1 MGAVLRGL
9 SKCWRGLGGWLGGL
23 LGVLAAGSFWV
34 TGQVVPPPVGVA
46 PAGLSALLVGLGGCR
61 GVAAEVLWWR
71 IGQLQE
77 EERFAEMV
85 PLMELLVVL
94 EPSSEEAW
102 VYHGWNL
109 AYNVSSAHRS
119 AAERWQ
125 WVLQGIQLLEEGL
138 RVVPASQ
145 RLMRELGWIWESK
158 IGGDLDSAGA
168 YYRFRCGEVPAPA
181 DGAAF
186 ERALGVGVDWRR
198 PQMRALYWY
207 WRAEAGEARVRVLA
221 SLVRAGEG
229 EVWLPLLLR
238 ELRGG
243 VWEAMGEPRQ
253 AGMGRFLSAARG
265 HFPALA
271 GEIEAFLREVQCDS
285 NNW

>member
-1 MGAVLRGL
+1 MGWVVRGL
-9 SKCWRGLGGWLGGL
+9 CGCWRGLGGGLGAL

-34 TGQVVPPPVGVA
+34 TGRVVPPPMGVA
-46 PAGLSALLVGLGGCR
+46 PAGVSALLVGLGGCR

-71 IGQLQE
+71 IGQLQD

-125 WVLQGIQLLEEGL
+125 WVRKGMKLLEEGL
-138 RVVPASQ
+138 RVVPSSQ
-145 RLMRELGWIWESK
+145 RLMGELGWLWESK

-168 YYRFRCGEVPAPA
+168 YYRLRCGEEPAPA

-198 PQMRALYWY
+198 PQVRALYWY
-207 WRAEAGEARVRVLA
+207 WRAGAGEEQVRVLT
-221 SLVRAGEG
+221 SLVREGEG
-229 EVWLPLLLR
+229 GVWLPVLLR

-243 VWEAMGEPRQ
+243 VWEELGELRQ
-253 AGMGRFLSAARG
+253 AGMVRFLGAARG
-265 HFPALA
+265 RFPAMA
-271 GEIEAFLREVQCDS
+271 GEIEAFLREVRCDS
-285 NNW
+285 NDR